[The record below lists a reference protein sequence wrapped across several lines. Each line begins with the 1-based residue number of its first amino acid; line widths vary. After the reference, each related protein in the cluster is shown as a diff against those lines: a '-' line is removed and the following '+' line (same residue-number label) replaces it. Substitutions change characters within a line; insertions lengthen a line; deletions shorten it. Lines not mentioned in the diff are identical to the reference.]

1 MQMKQRINLKWQR
14 INLQNVQAAQYQKK
28 NNQNLSGRPKQTF
41 LQRRHT
47 DGQQTH
53 EKMLNLAHY

>member
-1 MQMKQRINLKWQR
+1 M
-14 INLQNVQAAQYQKK
+14 
-28 NNQNLSGRPKQTF
+28 GRRPNQTF

-53 EKMLNLAHY
+53 DKMLNTAYY